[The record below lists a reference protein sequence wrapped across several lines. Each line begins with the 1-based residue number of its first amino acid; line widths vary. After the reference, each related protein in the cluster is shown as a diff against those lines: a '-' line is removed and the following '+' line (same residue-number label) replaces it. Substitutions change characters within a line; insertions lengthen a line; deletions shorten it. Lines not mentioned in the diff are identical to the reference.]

1 MTRSSPFLPP
11 VSSAA
16 ALSVWL
22 RAAGIVAGLHLG
34 VAGAVSAR
42 GFMQPASVEEF
53 GAESVI
59 EFAPV
64 VTSAESDFAPEA
76 ADRDAEDKPATPHL
90 DETLSKKREDDLPT
104 EQASPAE
111 AVEDLRMAAERTQKE
126 KEDAPAEQQAT
137 EAMAQQEQSISS
149 QASVAADSAPEQ
161 TGAIEQVTSKA
172 PEEGNSA
179 EAQRRIE
186 AWQRQIFAHIVR
198 FKRYPEEGRAKR
210 LSGETLVAFSLDRD
224 GGVDNLRVAR
234 SSGSAL
240 LDQAALGVLRRAA
253 PLPKPP
259 AALKGD
265 ALAFSLPMRFALR

>member
-1 MTRSSPFLPP
+1 MTRHSLFLP
-11 VSSAA
+11 AA
-16 ALSVWL
+16 STASLLSPWL

-34 VAGAVSAR
+34 VAGAIGAH
-42 GFMQPASVEEF
+42 GLMQPASVEEF
-53 GAESVI
+53 GAETVI
-59 EFAPV
+59 EFAAM

-76 ADRDAEDKPATPHL
+76 ADRDAEDRQATPHL
-90 DETLSKKREDDLPT
+90 DETLSKKREDDLPA

-137 EAMAQQEQSISS
+137 EAMAQQAQSTSS
-149 QASVAADSAPEQ
+149 QASIAADSAPEQ
-161 TGAIEQVTSKA
+161 TGAIEQEVAKA

-210 LSGETLVAFSLDRD
+210 LAGETLVAFSLDRD
-224 GGVDNLRVAR
+224 GMVANLRVAR
-234 SSGSAL
+234 SSGSVL
-240 LDQAALGVLRRAA
+240 LDQAALGVLKRAT
-253 PLPKPP
+253 PLPRPP
-259 AALKGD
+259 ATLRGD
-265 ALAFSLPMRFALR
+265 ALDFSLPMRFALK